1 MKILSNTQASKK
13 LMSILPQDIHI
24 LADLFKSAGFD
35 LTLVGGCVRDV
46 FLNQT
51 PKDFDVCTNA
61 LPHEIIKI
69 LSNAN
74 ILYTEQGKAF
84 GVIVSRMCED
94 IEIASYR
101 IDLNN
106 TDDRNTD
113 VKLGVTLEEDL
124 FRRDLTINALAMSLN
139 NYEIIDLVGGID
151 DLKNNIIRTV
161 GQPEQRFM
169 EDHLRKLRCIRF
181 ASRLCFTIETET
193 LLAIQMDPSLNVA
206 EERIVNE
213 LENAFG
219 KTKSISDLVLW
230 LSCSGLLD
238 VIMKGI
244 PTLPLEDIDCTKITD
259 FTTFIA
265 SFIDKSKVSD
275 TKGLEDALKDK
286 KFTAKLCAGVRV
298 LFDFDNV
305 HTLCPIAFT
314 NKLKSTDLN
323 VLSLNAFHSD
333 VLFGVAAKF
342 KQKDGLSEELMA
354 QGIKG
359 KELGDKLKLIARQSL
374 DEQIQIYENL

>member
-1 MKILSNTQASKK
+1 MKVLTKEQASHNLMNILPKDIQILSE
-13 LMSILPQDIHI
+13 
-24 LADLFKSAGFD
+24 LFNSAGFN
-35 LTLVGGCVRDV
+35 LNLVGGCVRDI
-46 FLNQT
+46 FLGQT
-51 PKDFDVCTNA
+51 PKDFDVCTDA
-61 LPHEIIKI
+61 LPNQIIEILI
-69 LSNAN
+69 NAN
-74 ILYTEQGKAF
+74 ISFSEQGKAF
-84 GVIVSRMCED
+84 GVIVSRMTED

-101 IDLNN
+101 EDLNN
-106 TDDRNTD
+106 TVDRNTD
-113 VKLGVTLEEDL
+113 VKLGVTLKEDL
-124 FRRDLTINALAMSLN
+124 SRRDLTINALTLN
-139 NYEIIDLVGGID
+139 LSNNEIIDLFDGIN
-151 DLKNNIIRTV
+151 DLNNGIIRTV
-161 GQPEQRFM
+161 GDPVQRFK
-169 EDHLRKLRCIRF
+169 EDNLRKVRCVRF
-181 ASRLCFTIETET
+181 ASRLGFTIETET

-244 PTLPLEDIDCTKITD
+244 PTLALEDIDCTKITD

-286 KFTAKLCAGVRV
+286 KFTAKLCAGVRL

-305 HTLCPIAFT
+305 HTLCPIVFT

-323 VLSLNAFHSD
+323 ALSLNAFHSD
-333 VLFGVAAKF
+333 VLFGIAAKF

-374 DEQIQIYENL
+374 DEQIQVYVNL

>member
-1 MKILSNTQASKK
+1 MKVLTKEQATHKLLNILPKDIQILSE
-13 LMSILPQDIHI
+13 
-24 LADLFKSAGFD
+24 LFNSAGFN
-35 LTLVGGCVRDV
+35 LNLVGGCVRDA
-46 FLNQT
+46 FLDKT

-61 LPHEIIKI
+61 LPEQIIKI
-69 LSNAN
+69 LKNAN
-74 ILYTEQGKAF
+74 IPFSEQGKAF
-84 GVIVSRMCED
+84 GVIVSRMTED

-101 IDLNN
+101 EDLNN
-106 TDDRNTD
+106 TVDRNTD

-124 FRRDLTINALAMSLN
+124 SRRDLTINALTLN
-139 NYEIIDLVGGID
+139 LSNNEIIDLFDGIN
-151 DLKNNIIRTV
+151 DLNNGVIRTV
-161 GQPEQRFM
+161 GDPVQRFK
-169 EDHLRKLRCIRF
+169 EDNLRKIRCVRF
-181 ASRLCFTIETET
+181 ASRLGFTIETET

-244 PTLPLEDIDCTKITD
+244 PTLALEDIDCTKITD

-275 TKGLEDALKDK
+275 TKVLEDALKDK

-374 DEQIQIYENL
+374 DEQIQVYVNL